1 MWLNHIVLS
10 MLNIILV
17 YMVNKSFMYTVQ
29 YKNGVP
35 TDTLCSVMNIY
46 VNIIAYIHFK
56 LFKIYMVITSTTD
69 GKHMQNSLHYKG
81 LAFDVR
87 TMDKT
92 DSQVNQ
98 FVNFLKFHFDKTLDI
113 VIEKDHLHIEYDP
126 K

>member
-1 MWLNHIVLS
+1 
-10 MLNIILV
+10 
-17 YMVNKSFMYTVQ
+17 MVNKSFMYTVQ
-29 YKNGVP
+29 YKDGVP
-35 TDTLCSVMNIY
+35 TDTLCSVMNMY

-81 LAFDVR
+81 LAIDVR

-92 DSQVNQ
+92 DIQVNQ

-113 VIEKDHLHIEYDP
+113 VIEKDHVHIEYDP